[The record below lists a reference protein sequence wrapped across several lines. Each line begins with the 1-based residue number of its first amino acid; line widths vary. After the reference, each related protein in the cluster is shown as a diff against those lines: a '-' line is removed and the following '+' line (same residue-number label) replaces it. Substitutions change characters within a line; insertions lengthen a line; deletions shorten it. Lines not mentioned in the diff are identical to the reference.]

1 MINFW
6 DSTPQDM
13 NIVPPEGAILKANP
27 TQTDFDCEYE
37 PFKWKLTFL
46 NHTKDFIKTDPQK
59 FHTVLT
65 LNDLEIGGGNSYAA
79 DKAYRLYN
87 GIDFQ
92 ITAYYMEDHKNLFFF
107 EIKYKEKVSM
117 SSKLPTHFKYFINT
131 DYKRYPDSLF
141 DTSIFIAEPSD
152 EKISEISKY
161 VIQKRKFNLIL
172 NSFRDK
178 NSFFYE
184 GNIPQDIIGNI
195 ARLYFQTLK
204 SIV

>member
-1 MINFW
+1 M
-6 DSTPQDM
+6 
-13 NIVPPEGAILKANP
+13 
-27 TQTDFDCEYE
+27 
-37 PFKWKLTFL
+37 
-46 NHTKDFIKTDPQK
+46 
-59 FHTVLT
+59 LT
-65 LNDLEIGGGNSYAA
+65 LNDLEIGSGNSYAA

-87 GIDFQ
+87 GIDLQ

-117 SSKLPTHFKYFINT
+117 FSKLPTHFKYFINT
-131 DYKRYPDSLF
+131 DYKRCPDSLF

-195 ARLYFQTLK
+195 ARQYFQTLK
-204 SIV
+204 